1 MVNYEKI
8 WNELKQYVQDEIIL
22 HVVGKGESV
31 AKAINCEVQCRKIYK
46 KMSELEDTNNE

>member
-1 MVNYEKI
+1 MNYEKM
-8 WNELKQYVQDEIIL
+8 WNELKQYIQNEIML